1 MASPV
6 AHMMA
11 VLIDRPQPLLRN
23 ARGRIRCSECR
34 EWAVKTELRPTSW
47 SVAEYVP
54 VCHSCS
60 HEGGLE
66 EHFGLPW
73 SDIKRMIRS

>member
-1 MASPV
+1 MTM
-6 AHMMA
+6 HED
-11 VLIDRPQPLLRN
+11 VLVDRPQPPLRN
-23 ARGRIRCSECR
+23 GRGRILCYTHNCR

-47 SVAEYVP
+47 SDADYVP
-54 VCHSCS
+54 VCHGCS

-73 SDIKRMIRS
+73 SDIQKMIRS